1 MNAAVPNLMLLLS
14 PYAVARFWQS
24 GRAVYVHF
32 MRGCGSCLLPPVTPA
47 AVKISQSLPAFG
59 RDHTEGDLL
68 VTHASGKR
76 GSKASFGRS
85 RLGLSGREKSAPS
98 KSRPNPGGQRKGKS
112 QAEAV
117 ALEPKPVIP
126 GSQATLTLPEPGGLV
141 ANGEHG
147 GATNGAD
154 ATNGAED
161 SHWHSVRVNGVT
173 SATAPPPP
181 AIANNFNAPTP
192 RLRYSKGYIA
202 DQLAAGERKRYKAAG
217 VLLYQFMGPKDEL
230 HVLMGRLD
238 QLAESRFRRGTYR
251 QKKNAC
257 YSFLGG
263 KENCEIDQSDP
274 QRTALRELTEETG
287 GLLSPTNFP
296 GPKPLPHVLW
306 YPPGRYALY
315 IREVKG
321 LEHVPSLYEAE
332 GRPGDSQDLKW
343 FPISEISSVIKGRIT
358 RGVLRHYC
366 CGVFMRT
373 ALEAWLLGQQSLH
386 LKHAASSSEARP
398 IASLNITPTLID
410 SPCLHQAGTA
420 SSASQL
426 VSELMWAEELSPRSP
441 LPGTGPLLPSTT
453 TIVHKKAISLQDGIS
468 DQQHQ
473 QAGTAM
479 GASQTSQPNHTTSR
493 ASAAATAS
501 EPNHAALMRS
511 SQESTSAL
519 QQAAS
524 PHQAD
529 GNGLQGALVSPGI
542 SMADG
547 DGPANASQKGRKQ
560 SDGTP
565 SLLKRPSRDAAMN
578 LAAALLTG
586 STQDRGS
593 RESTADSSSEQ
604 VGAESLMQDLVA
616 GTAQDSVGD
625 DPEPTQAPELT
636 TAHPD
641 SMACMTSTPQNRHAE
656 SGSAVSDPDRHIVPK
671 EMSVAPSGGSDNS
684 LSSEDPS
691 SGLPSSS
698 DEMAAHVQ
706 DEQASASDVPQQPGV
721 ENAGKDSPPAGGL
734 LGNAAE
740 PFGMEPPWWS
750 RNRESD
756 QRERAASGS
765 PDQQGA
771 ASDSSQPAPA
781 DAGPAEMDKRQES
794 SGQQGGE
801 PEGVTPVA
809 EPAQID
815 GSPQVSHAARPES
828 TTSASSSAEAALAD
842 QAAQTHEADQPGL
855 SQAERQL
862 RQQAS
867 EAANWELP
875 TEGTKA
881 KTAVMAQLRNMVVN
895 LLHRHEV
902 IIQRQVEA
910 HNIGQAKWA
919 ACPQQPVDPVT
930 DRSAWEVSVADIMR
944 QHRSMPALRPQNNKV
959 LPIRSRPSPGAKGR
973 GWSRQEWDMLVR
985 RSIDLELWQQS
996 TSWVRDREMVQQ
1008 DQQQSNDPHVAR
1020 ARVVEDWLQRQ
1031 QGVQKE
1037 RAFSK
1042 RPTSAS
1048 FPIPRAPAYLLPPHT
1063 TTASCSETTRAI
1075 YAARLKAHALQS
1087 IWLLSAVDWK
1097 RFGGAYISVFQ
1108 TFPASQDPASL
1119 PQPIGRS
1126 QPDTLADGP
1135 ALASNVA
1142 AAAAPTS
1149 EALVSREVAA
1159 WLRQISGRSA
1169 LKELGE
1175 LLIMSQSIAKHWTMS
1190 EQRWTQCPC
1199 TMMDFRLPKGA
1210 RLHGQPSNNVDGIAA
1225 LRGGPLGDPRSSLFH
1240 MLHRQPE
1247 RVVLWCIKLLSQMSM
1262 SVSEVAVTATNK
1274 RGRQKTFSL
1283 KPNKQ

>member
-1 MNAAVPNLMLLLS
+1 
-14 PYAVARFWQS
+14 
-24 GRAVYVHF
+24 

-366 CGVFMRT
+366 CG
-373 ALEAWLLGQQSLH
+373 
-386 LKHAASSSEARP
+386 
-398 IASLNITPTLID
+398 
-410 SPCLHQAGTA
+410 
-420 SSASQL
+420 
-426 VSELMWAEELSPRSP
+426 
-441 LPGTGPLLPSTT
+441 
-453 TIVHKKAISLQDGIS
+453 
-468 DQQHQ
+468 
-473 QAGTAM
+473 
-479 GASQTSQPNHTTSR
+479 
-493 ASAAATAS
+493 
-501 EPNHAALMRS
+501 
-511 SQESTSAL
+511 
-519 QQAAS
+519 
-524 PHQAD
+524 
-529 GNGLQGALVSPGI
+529 
-542 SMADG
+542 
-547 DGPANASQKGRKQ
+547 
-560 SDGTP
+560 
-565 SLLKRPSRDAAMN
+565 
-578 LAAALLTG
+578 
-586 STQDRGS
+586 
-593 RESTADSSSEQ
+593 
-604 VGAESLMQDLVA
+604 
-616 GTAQDSVGD
+616 
-625 DPEPTQAPELT
+625 
-636 TAHPD
+636 
-641 SMACMTSTPQNRHAE
+641 
-656 SGSAVSDPDRHIVPK
+656 
-671 EMSVAPSGGSDNS
+671 
-684 LSSEDPS
+684 
-691 SGLPSSS
+691 
-698 DEMAAHVQ
+698 

-765 PDQQGA
+765 PDQQ
-771 ASDSSQPAPA
+771 
-781 DAGPAEMDKRQES
+781 
-794 SGQQGGE
+794 
-801 PEGVTPVA
+801 
-809 EPAQID
+809 
-815 GSPQVSHAARPES
+815 
-828 TTSASSSAEAALAD
+828 
-842 QAAQTHEADQPGL
+842 
-855 SQAERQL
+855 
-862 RQQAS
+862 
-867 EAANWELP
+867 
-875 TEGTKA
+875 EGTKA